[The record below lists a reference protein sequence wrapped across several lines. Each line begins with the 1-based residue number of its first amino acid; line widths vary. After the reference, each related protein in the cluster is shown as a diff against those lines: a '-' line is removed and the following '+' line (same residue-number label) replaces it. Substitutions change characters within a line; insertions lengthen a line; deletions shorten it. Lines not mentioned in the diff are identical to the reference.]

1 MSNINELNKIYKK
14 GDFDCM
20 IPTGKIIGIKENDYQ
35 IYLWLQANSNWR
47 SEELDEFGTGAEEYR
62 YIYQNKAKVAT
73 IVQETG
79 ISKPTVSK
87 GLKTLEKLDMIK
99 TAIDKKGKKV
109 YILPRVEDIFGNID
123 QRDSFYSPI
132 KNAITNQDKIKE
144 LEKMKP
150 IEQLEKTKEIMNLSA
165 NSDLRNRLLY
175 VLIPNDMSLFMSRSL
190 NKNVIKLYCLIKA
203 YTELNYRNN
212 KELGWYY
219 KSLNDMALDI
229 GLGNGRTPAEIVK
242 TCLSTL
248 EKLGFI
254 RLEREEI
261 TLKDS
266 NLKVNKY
273 KAQTIY
279 KESFDVIEESKLI
292 KGDN

>member
-14 GDFDCM
+14 GEFDCM

-87 GLKTLEKLDMIK
+87 GLKTLEKLDMVK
-99 TAIDKKGKKV
+99 TATDKKGKKV

-132 KNAITNQDKIKE
+132 KNSITNQDKIKE

-150 IEQLEKTKEIMNLSA
+150 IEQLEKTKEIMNLSV
-165 NSDLRNRLLY
+165 NSDSRNRLLY

-203 YTELNYRNN
+203 YTELSYRNN

-273 KAQTIY
+273 KAQAVY

>member
-47 SEELDEFGTGAEEYR
+47 SEELDEFGLGAEEYR
-62 YIYQNKAKVAT
+62 YIYQNKAKAVT

-79 ISKPTVSK
+79 ISKPTVLK

-99 TAIDKKGKKV
+99 SSTDRKGKKV

-123 QRDSFYSPI
+123 QRDSYYSSV

-150 IEQLEKTKEIMNLSA
+150 IEQLEKTKEIMNLT
-165 NSDLRNRLLY
+165 NKTDTRDRQYY
-175 VLIPNDMSLFMSRSL
+175 VLIPNDMSLFMSRAL
-190 NKNVIKLYCLIKA
+190 NKNAIKLYCLIKA
-203 YTELNYRNN
+203 YTELGYR
-212 KELGWYY
+212 KTGELGWYY
-219 KSLNDMALDI
+219 KSLGDMSSDM
-229 GLGNGRTPAEIVK
+229 GLNSGSRGAEIVK
-242 TCLSTL
+242 TCLATL
-248 EKLGFI
+248 EELGFI
-254 RLEREEI
+254 KIKREEI

-273 KAQTIY
+273 MTQAIY
-279 KESFDVIEESKLI
+279 KESFEVIEKSKLE